1 MRTIK
6 FRGKTK
12 QGEWVIGY
20 YVGKSSLDEV
30 AILPPPNVNYDI
42 DYINDSECYYCI
54 ADTLG
59 QFTGLYDK
67 NGKEIYEGDIL
78 RWDVNNLLYV
88 VTFESGMFYASV
100 EECNEGMI
108 GGFPLHR
115 LTECD
120 YGKCEIVGNI
130 HDNPELLE
138 GGDKNDK

>member
-42 DYINDSECYYCI
+42 GYINDSECYYCI

-59 QFTGLYDK
+59 QFTGLYDV

-78 RWDVNNLLYV
+78 RWYANNLLYV
-88 VTFESGMFYASV
+88 VIFESGMFYASIK
-100 EECNEGMI
+100 ECNEGMI
-108 GGFPLHR
+108 GGFSLHQ
-115 LTECD
+115 LTEYD
-120 YGKCEIVGNI
+120 YGKCEIIGNI
-130 HDNPELLE
+130 FDNPELLK
-138 GGDKNDK
+138 GGEK